1 MADEN
6 EIDER
11 HKLFEDINTRWQGD
25 KPNRWIDL
33 SQAVDLVAKTLGM
46 VPAVAGSSLLS
57 EAIPPAVPWAGPGL
71 EFSKY
76 PMPDDEA
83 RELVEIDPSL
93 LTYAS
98 FVFRQ
103 GLIWIDDGGWN
114 LRNIYIELNHLDAW
128 LEKKQSEN
136 LRNERDKFV
145 RFCRK
150 AINSGL
156 QGDKPNRWIELY
168 KAVRL
173 IAKTLG
179 ILPGPAQE
187 LLQKEAIPPAVPWVG
202 EVYRTWNDGTTYLMP
217 TAIRQA
223 EVSGADIHFGAQS
236 MKSPA
241 NEGIIFEIRIEQN
254 HLEAWLEK
262 RKAPVLHLVKP
273 DQSSSAEPA
282 RKTPGPKAPVQRDAA
297 IRARLERGER
307 PGTSGSPWKTWTVA
321 IRKDCGIAASKP
333 GSGDP
338 KGFSDDAIRDATIAI
353 QARIEASS
361 GGN

>member
-83 RELVEIDPSL
+83 WELVEFDPSL
-93 LTYAS
+93 LKYAS
-98 FVFRQ
+98 FDFRQ
-103 GLIWIDDGGWN
+103 GLIWIDDGGWD
-114 LRNIYIELNHLDAW
+114 LRNIYIEQNHLEAW

-136 LRNERDKFV
+136 LRKERDKLV
-145 RFCRK
+145 RFARK

-156 QGDKPNRWIELY
+156 RGDKPNRWIELY
-168 KAVRL
+168 KAVDL
-173 IAKTLG
+173 VAETLG
-179 ILPGPAQE
+179 MLPGPARE
-187 LLQKEAIPPAVPWVG
+187 LVQKEAIPPAVPWVG

-217 TAIRQA
+217 TEIRQA
-223 EVSGADIHFGAQS
+223 EVTGADIHFGAQS

-241 NEGIIFEIRIEQN
+241 NEGIIFEIHIEQN

-262 RKAPVLHLVKP
+262 RKAPVLHLVQP
-273 DQSSSAEPA
+273 DQSSSAKAA
-282 RKTPGPKAPVQRDAA
+282 RKAPGPKAPVQRDAA
-297 IRARLERGER
+297 IRARLELGER
-307 PGTSGSPWKTWTVA
+307 PGTSGSPWKTWQVG
-321 IRKDCGIAASKP
+321 IRKDCGIAASGP
-333 GSGDP
+333 GPGDP
-338 KGFSDDAIRDATIAI
+338 LGFGDDAIRKATTAI
-353 QARIEASS
+353 RAEIEARRLE
-361 GGN
+361 N